1 MSSKKLLLIEPFTAL
16 PQTSGGRTRIF
27 HTIDKLNKYF
37 DLTVWSFLANEQE
50 LSLQKNW
57 LKKLNIPY
65 QHFITQKK
73 KFFSFISSGQP
84 YWFSDWWNKDLIET
98 LKNEAPRFDSIQIE
112 STQLLYLSAF
122 LKKHRHKIFV
132 AYDVSSISFWR
143 RLRSENNLLKKLLHF
158 FRLIEVYLYELRY
171 LPFFDLVIA
180 MSETD
185 KNILRKL
192 FGIKN
197 IEIIENGVEH
207 ISLLPTREKSDIIN
221 LGLIGSFSHPP
232 NLEAFRFCCEKILP
246 LLEKNNV
253 EFKFYL
259 AGENDGQLVKNMS
272 QKLLKDPAQVVNLG
286 FVKEAT
292 DFYQQIDVLIAPLFA
307 GSGTRIK
314 ILESLSFGKPVI
326 TTETG
331 AEGIAISDPWVKKI
345 KQLKAND
352 AQLWLNSIRDLM
364 SRTLNQEDY
373 LHLNTKLQKLT
384 WDKIMKTHA
393 YVLHNLG
400 MHFTSPK

>member
-1 MSSKKLLLIEPFTAL
+1 MIKKKSLLLIEPFTAL
-16 PQTSGGRTRIF
+16 PQSSGGRTRIF
-27 HTIDKLNKYF
+27 HTINELKKHLE
-37 DLTVWSFLANEQE
+37 LTVWSFFANQE
-50 LSLQKNW
+50 ELPLEENWLQKINV
-57 LKKLNIPY
+57 PY

-73 KFFSFISSGQP
+73 QFFSFLTTGQP
-84 YWFSDWWNKDLIET
+84 YWFADWWSKDLPET
-98 LKNEAPRFDSIQIE
+98 LQRQGTEYQTIQVE
-112 STQLLYLSAF
+112 FSQLLYLAKYLPKNSN
-122 LKKHRHKIFV
+122 KVFV
-132 AYDVSSISFWR
+132 AHDIASLSFWR
-143 RLRSENNLLKKLLHF
+143 RLQTEKNLIKKALHF
-158 FRLIEVYLYELRY
+158 FRLIEVYLYERKY
-171 LPFFDLVIA
+171 LPLFDLVIA

-246 LLEKNNV
+246 LLEKSNIS
-253 EFKFYL
+253 FKFYL
-259 AGENDGQLVKNMS
+259 AGENDSQLVKNMS
-272 QKLLKDPAQVVNLG
+272 QKLLKDPAQIVNLG
-286 FVKEAT
+286 FVKEAK
-292 DFYQQIDVLIAPLFA
+292 DFYQQINVLIAPLFA

-384 WDKIMKTHA
+384 WGKIMKD
-393 YVLHNLG
+393 YSQFL
-400 MHFTSPK
+400 